1 MSYSISNFIKLSDLV
16 EKPKK
21 QKETEKAILF
31 EGKKDDQ
38 IVNFWV
44 PKGVLA
50 NKGKTY
56 YILKSF
62 EIKFLVVENKDKGR
76 SDQTENIN
84 DYLSNKEFYNVY
96 KEAVKQKL
104 NIRNIGSHL
113 LLNIDKQSTK
123 LKDLFVQS
131 GGERNWS
138 KYCDGVEEYYVF
150 YAQYKPYFEG
160 EKEKA

>member
-62 EIKFLVVENKDKGR
+62 EIKFLVVENKDK
-76 SDQTENIN
+76 
-84 DYLSNKEFYNVY
+84 
-96 KEAVKQKL
+96 
-104 NIRNIGSHL
+104 
-113 LLNIDKQSTK
+113 
-123 LKDLFVQS
+123 KDSELPRPKGLWLPVS
-131 GGERNWS
+131 
-138 KYCDGVEEYYVF
+138 
-150 YAQYKPYFEG
+150 
-160 EKEKA
+160 